1 MNLLDPR
8 FKYIPAVKT
17 NVAETF
23 ARFGFRPTTEE
34 ERRARQL
41 RHQHESTGFVGRS
54 RDDTTSTHSQAN

>member
-8 FKYIPAVKT
+8 FKYVPSVKT

-41 RHQHESTGFVGRS
+41 RHQHELQDLAGRTLTPS
-54 RDDTTSTHSQAN
+54 AHPSHAG